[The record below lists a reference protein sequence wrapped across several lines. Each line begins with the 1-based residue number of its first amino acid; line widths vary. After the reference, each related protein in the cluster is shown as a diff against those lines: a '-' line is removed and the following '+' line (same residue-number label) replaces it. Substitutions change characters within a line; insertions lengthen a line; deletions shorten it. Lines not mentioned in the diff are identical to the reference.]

1 MPISGFYHKQEEEVC
16 DAGKCGISFLED
28 ISGVAESPYGRGV
41 VEKLV
46 KQDDQSRDNA
56 CLSVLFLCR

>member
-1 MPISGFYHKQEEEVC
+1 MC